1 MKHSLLKRNLR
12 VCKKFLKI
20 WAFPMIPECIKS
32 EFPIGFAII
41 VLRISQRKNKNTCNK
56 MRKNEKA
63 SSKIASKPE
72 CICVKITMEVIEN
85 IAFLRPF
92 PSEFSKNRNAKSS
105 VENWQSQED
114 HDQLQTGL
122 SFPIIIWTEDS
133 KE

>member
-1 MKHSLLKRNLR
+1 
-12 VCKKFLKI
+12 
-20 WAFPMIPECIKS
+20 MIPECIKGA
-32 EFPIGFAII
+32 FPIGFAII
-41 VLRISQRKNKNTCNK
+41 LLRISQRKNKNTCNK

-72 CICVKITMEVIEN
+72 CICVIITVEVIEN

-92 PSEFSKNRNAKSS
+92 PSEFAKNPNAKSS
-105 VENWQSQED
+105 AENWQSQED

-122 SFPIIIWTEDS
+122 SFPIRIWTEDS